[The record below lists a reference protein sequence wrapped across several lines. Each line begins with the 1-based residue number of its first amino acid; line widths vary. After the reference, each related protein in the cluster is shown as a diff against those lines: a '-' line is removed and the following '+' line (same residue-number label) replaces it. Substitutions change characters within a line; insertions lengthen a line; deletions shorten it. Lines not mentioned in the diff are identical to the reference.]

1 MPSLD
6 NAPEIVKRYFK
17 LDAERDV
24 EGIVALFGDDATVID
39 EGEARAGLDAI
50 RGWRTGAASEYEYT
64 TTVTGSE
71 ALGEGRYRVTGRL
84 EATSRAAPS
93 ISTTTSPSGAIAS
106 GGWRSRR
113 SVASEALVGTV
124 SSRPD
129 RLHPLTE
136 GTSCSRRAG
145 GFSRRPRPI
154 NEVLF
159 FMRVIGLA
167 PDRATT
173 DR

>member
-84 EATSRAAPS
+84 EGNFP
-93 ISTTTSPSGAIAS
+93 G
-106 GGWRSRR
+106 
-113 SVASEALVGTV
+113 GTV
-124 SSRPD
+124 DLNHDFTIGGD
-129 RLHPLTE
+129 RI
-136 GTSCSRRAG
+136 RRLE
-145 GFSRRPRPI
+145 I
-154 NEVLF
+154 
-159 FMRVIGLA
+159 A
-167 PDRATT
+167 P
-173 DR
+173 